1 MNTGKTLFA
10 QVMEF
15 VPWKTFSRIIA
26 RHNSDAGTRTLSSA
40 ELFRILAFSQ
50 LTWRESLRDI
60 EACLAANS
68 PKLFHMGLRSA
79 PARSTLADAL
89 NSRDWRIYQT
99 LAMRLIA
106 RARALYADQ
115 HVLDDLDAAVYALDS
130 TTIDLCLSLFD
141 WAPFRSTKAAIKLH
155 TLLDLRGAIPAF
167 IHISNGKMHDVR
179 VLDMLPVERGSIYVM
194 DRGYIDYKRLFV
206 LHQAGAFFVTRAKET
221 MDARR
226 VYSAAANRAQ
236 GVVCDQRVRLN
247 GYYAQKHYP
256 EHLRRIRYRDPLTGK
271 TLVFLTNN
279 TALDAATICALYKC
293 RWQVELF
300 FKWIKQH
307 LRIKRFLGTSE
318 NAVKTQIWAA
328 IATYVLIAIVK
339 RELEI
344 EASLY
349 TLLQILSVSIFEKT
363 PILCALGE
371 KLDETENSLPTN
383 QLILLDF

>member
-10 QVMEF
+10 QLMEF
-15 VPWKTFSRIIA
+15 VPWKTFSRIVV
-26 RHNSDAGTRTLSSA
+26 RHNGDTGTRTLTTA

-50 LTWRESLRDI
+50 LTWRESLCDI
-60 EACLAANS
+60 EACLAANA

-89 NSRDWRIYQT
+89 NGRDWRIYHA

-115 HVLDDLDAAVYALDS
+115 RILDDLNAAVYALDS

-179 VLDMLPVERGSIYVM
+179 VLDILPIERGSIYVM
-194 DRGYIDYKRLFV
+194 DRGYIDYKRLFA

-226 VYSAAANRAQ
+226 VYSSPSDRA
-236 GVVCDQRVRLN
+236 GGIICDQRVRLN

-256 EHLRRIRYRDPLTGK
+256 EHLRRIRYRDPETAKILI
-271 TLVFLTNN
+271 FLTNN

-318 NAVKTQIWAA
+318 NAVKAQIWAA

-339 RELEI
+339 KELGI

-349 TLLQILSVSIFEKT
+349 TFLQILSVSIFEKT
-363 PILCALGE
+363 PILCTLGE
-371 KLDETENSLPTN
+371 KLDETEDNLVAN
-383 QLILLDF
+383 QLNLFDF

>member
-1 MNTGKTLFA
+1 
-10 QVMEF
+10 
-15 VPWKTFSRIIA
+15 
-26 RHNSDAGTRTLSSA
+26 
-40 ELFRILAFSQ
+40 
-50 LTWRESLRDI
+50 
-60 EACLAANS
+60 
-68 PKLFHMGLRSA
+68 
-79 PARSTLADAL
+79 LADAL
-89 NSRDWRIYQT
+89 NNRDWRIYQA
-99 LAMRLIA
+99 LALRLIA
-106 RARALYADQ
+106 RARALYADER
-115 HVLDDLDAAVYALDS
+115 VLDDLDAAVYALDS

-155 TLLDLRGAIPAF
+155 TLLDLRGAIPSF
-167 IHISNGKMHDVR
+167 IHISNGKMADVR
-179 VLDMLPVERGSIYVM
+179 ILDILPVEAGSIYVM
-194 DRGYIDYKRLFV
+194 DRGYIDYKRLFA

-226 VYSAAANRAQ
+226 VYSAPTDRTG
-236 GVVCDQRVRLN
+236 GVICDQRVRLN
-247 GYYAQKHYP
+247 GYYALKHYP
-256 EHLRRIRYRDPLTGK
+256 EHLRRIRYRDPKTAK

-339 RELEI
+339 KELEI

-349 TLLQILSVSIFEKT
+349 TFLQILSVSVFEKT

-371 KLDETENSLPTN
+371 KLDGIEDSSSGN
-383 QLILLDF
+383 QMILFDF

>member
-10 QVMEF
+10 QLMEF
-15 VPWKTFSRIIA
+15 VPWKTFSRIVV
-26 RHNSDAGTRTLSSA
+26 RHNGDTGTRTLTTA

-60 EACLAANS
+60 EACLAANA

-89 NSRDWRIYQT
+89 NGRDWRIYHA

-115 HVLDDLDAAVYALDS
+115 RILDDLNAAVYALDS

-179 VLDMLPVERGSIYVM
+179 VLDILPIERGSIYVM
-194 DRGYIDYKRLFV
+194 DRGYIDYKRLFA

-226 VYSAAANRAQ
+226 VYSSPSDRA
-236 GVVCDQRVRLN
+236 GGIICDQRVRLN

-256 EHLRRIRYRDPLTGK
+256 EHLRRIRYRDPETARMLI
-271 TLVFLTNN
+271 FLTNN

-318 NAVKTQIWAA
+318 NAVKAQIWAA

-339 RELEI
+339 KELGI

-349 TLLQILSVSIFEKT
+349 TFLQILSVSIFEKT
-363 PILCALGE
+363 PILCTLGE
-371 KLDETENSLPTN
+371 KLDETEDNLVAN
-383 QLILLDF
+383 QLNLFDF